1 MIRRL
6 QEAGVDVAGS
16 VNRFSGN
23 EALYLRF
30 VERFREDETYSQ
42 LCRAYQK
49 GDHEQLL
56 TAAHT
61 LKGVAGN
68 LSMKD
73 VFRWTSVIVEDL
85 RAGDLTAAKEKMP
98 ALEAAYSN
106 TLTVL
111 GQLG

>member
-61 LKGVAGN
+61 LKGVAAN
-68 LSMKD
+68 LGMNALSD
-73 VFRWTSVIVEDL
+73 VCAGLVRKL
-85 RAGDLTAAKEKMP
+85 RAGETDV
-98 ALEAAYSN
+98 LEEVYGEVARQYKVIVDAIS
-106 TLTVL
+106 
-111 GQLG
+111 G